1 LLVLV
6 NAAYVAGEFSLV
18 AVDRGRVQRLSDDG
32 KRRARGVLRSLREL
46 SFQLSAAQLGI
57 TVVSIVIGFVVEP
70 TIGDALDPV
79 FSALGMSDAAG
90 HRVSLVVA
98 LVLVTVL
105 QMVAGELIPK
115 GIAIDRPEGTA
126 MALAGA
132 LRAWS
137 RALGPMIRFLNGTA
151 NAVLRL
157 FRIHPQEE
165 GGQARSLAELGL
177 LIRSSAD
184 TLDLAEDE
192 VRMLTRAIRFTAR
205 TAAEVLVPRIDVIAV
220 PGDTTLAELVVRAG
234 ETGHSRFPVTGTGID
249 DVVGVVH
256 AKDVLAT
263 RPSARP
269 STPVTAVMKPA
280 LFVPETREL
289 DALLTDLRRAGSQLA
304 VVVDEHGGTA
314 GIITSEDILEELVGE
329 IEDEYDRRAPA
340 AAPPGGAEPVT
351 GARAE
356 RPAEVLLSGAA
367 RPEEVEERIGLVLPE
382 GDYETVAGFVLTRLG
397 RIPEVGERCLLDG
410 YELEVVEM
418 DGLRIAAVR
427 IRRR

>member
-1 LLVLV
+1 VLV

-18 AVDRGRVQRLSDDG
+18 AVDRGRVQRLADDG

-46 SFQLSAAQLGI
+46 TFQLSGAQLGI

-79 FSALGMSDAAG
+79 FTGLALSDAAG

-126 MALAGA
+126 MALAGP
-132 LRAWS
+132 LRTWS
-137 RALGPMIRFLNGTA
+137 KVLAPMIRFLNGTA

-157 FRIHPQEE
+157 FRITPQAE
-165 GGQARSLAELGL
+165 GGQVRSLAELGL

-205 TAAEVLVPRIDVIAV
+205 TAAEVLVPRVDVIAV
-220 PGDTTLAELVVRAG
+220 PAGATLADLVARAAA
-234 ETGHSRFPVTGTGID
+234 TGHSRFPVTGTGLD
-249 DVVGVVH
+249 DIVGVVH

-263 RPSARP
+263 RPSIRA

-289 DALLTDLRRAGSQLA
+289 DELLTDLRRAGSQLA
-304 VVVDEHGGTA
+304 VVIDEHGGTA

-329 IEDEYDRRAPA
+329 IEDEYDRQAPA
-340 AAPPGGAEPVT
+340 GATHGGGAGPAT
-351 GARAE
+351 GGRAE
-356 RPAEVLLSGAA
+356 RPAEVVLSGAA
-367 RPEEVEERIGLVLPE
+367 RPEEVEERTGLVLPE
-382 GDYETVAGFVLTRLG
+382 GDYETLAGFVLTRLG
-397 RIPEVGERCLLDG
+397 RIPEVGERCVLDG
-410 YELEVVEM
+410 HELEVVEM

-427 IRRR
+427 VRRR